1 MDTIPELPYRK
12 TGSLSS
18 KNLYYQ
24 KDLPDGLIF
33 FCDDIRMS
41 DDLEDTLKQSMT
53 NFQTNTKHSTII
65 SGEACTLVLPKRIL
79 WLLTSVNI
87 GGSDELRNRL
97 YDVTVDESSTQ
108 DEEVAKMQLE
118 AAGHIKKYEDMNE
131 MLTTCQTVIYII
143 KKQLFEVDIPYHNR
157 IRASKHVT
165 KDRRRLPRFID
176 MIKGFALLN
185 FMQREINEKGQLIA
199 TIEDFNAAKK
209 LFEANIES
217 QVTNLTQAEIRLAKW
232 IFDQSRYVSINDI
245 VKEYLKPDG
254 GQFNP
259 ESIRKVLQGTKT
271 HEGLI
276 AKLAGLLVDDK
287 RREVKYYLPHLD
299 IYGGELIT
307 LEEEHATHDITALSQ
322 SFEIPTKEIQ
332 EA

>member
-1 MDTIPELPYRK
+1 MDTIPELPYKK

-24 KDLPDGLIF
+24 KNLPDGLIF
-33 FCDDIRMS
+33 FCDDIRMNE
-41 DDLEDTLKQSMT
+41 DLEDTLKQSMT
-53 NFQTNTKHSTII
+53 NFQINTKHSTII
-65 SGEACTLVLPKRIL
+65 SGEACTLILPKRIL

-118 AAGHIKKYEDMNE
+118 AAGHIKKYDDMNE
-131 MLTTCQTVIYII
+131 MLTTCQTIIYII
-143 KKQLFEVDIPYHNR
+143 KNQLFEVDIPYHSR
-157 IRASKHVT
+157 IKASKHVT

-185 FMQREINEKGQLIA
+185 FMQREINGKGQLIA

-217 QVTNLTQAEIRLAKW
+217 QVTNLTQAELRLAKW
-232 IFDQSRYVSINDI
+232 IFDQSKYVSINDI
-245 VKEYLKPDG
+245 VAGYLKPNRE
-254 GQFNP
+254 QFNP

-276 AKLAGLLVDDK
+276 AKLAGLQVDDR

-307 LEEEHATHDITALSQ
+307 LEEETATHDIPPLSR
-322 SFEIPTKEIQ
+322 SYEIPAKKIQ